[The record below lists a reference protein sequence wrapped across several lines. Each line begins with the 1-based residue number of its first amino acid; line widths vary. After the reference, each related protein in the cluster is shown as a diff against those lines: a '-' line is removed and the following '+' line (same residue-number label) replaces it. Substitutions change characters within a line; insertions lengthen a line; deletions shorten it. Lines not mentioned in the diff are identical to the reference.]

1 MCAIMD
7 NNVRHEVF
15 GDSDAQTPAGKYF
28 LEWLEGQN
36 RIHGILVIGGEL
48 KRELGEYDRFQAWA
62 KTAIL
67 FGRVREISD
76 GSVDN
81 ETNDLRAQNICKSN
95 DEHILALARVS
106 DTRLLFTNDQALQDD
121 FGDRNIINNPR
132 GQIYTTAV
140 RHDLQQ
146 VHRDRLDPRTIRRI
160 CRHCRQKS

>member
-15 GDSDAQTPAGKYF
+15 GNSDTQTPAGKHF

-48 KRELGEYDRFQAWA
+48 KRELGEYDRFRNWA
-62 KTAIL
+62 KRAIL
-67 FGRVREISD
+67 FGRVREIND

-81 ETNDLRAQNICKSN
+81 ETKDLQTQDICKSN

-106 DTRLLFTNDQALQDD
+106 DTRLLFTNDRSLQDD
-121 FGDRNIINNPR
+121 FGDGSIVNNPR

-140 RHDLQQ
+140 RQDVQQ
-146 VHRDRLDPRTIRRI
+146 VHRARLDPRTIRRI